1 MRQLEQHYS
10 FLMADH
16 QHHFLQRHLLLSK
29 LSSMVNPS
37 FYRQAGAAEAA
48 GEVEATGEA
57 GAEEL
62 AEPVKKTVID
72 EMADGIEDD
81 DIFIPEQFDF

>member
-1 MRQLEQHYS
+1 MRQLEQYMRQLEQHYS

-16 QHHFLQRHLLLSK
+16 QHHFLQRHMLLSK

-37 FYRQAGAAEAA
+37 FCQTKEMTEQVEL
-48 GEVEATGEA
+48 EV
-57 GAEEL
+57 
-62 AEPVKKTVID
+62 EPVKKTVID
-72 EMADGIEDD
+72 EIADEIEDE